1 MAQDYYTILTNAGL
15 AYEAQQKAQNKPIT
29 LVAMAIGDGNG
40 AAYNPDP
47 AAATLRREVHRQPIN
62 SLLQD
67 ANNPTWLVAEAWLAD
82 DVGGWT
88 IREVGIYTDTGVLYA
103 IAKYPESIKPL
114 LASGSGKQ
122 FYVRTIFQTS
132 NVASVVLQVDNSVVM
147 ATRAFV
153 VDYVRDELAKLD
165 SKQSVRVATTANI
178 VLIGLQA
185 IDGVALVAG
194 DRVLVK
200 DQAAGKDNGIYV
212 AVAGVWARSPDADT
226 AAKITPELCVGV
238 EQGAVNGDSLWML
251 TTDAPIIL
259 GTTPLVFEVSGGRPQ
274 ATKAWV
280 MGLTATT
287 ERSGIVELATAEETL
302 QGDDQVRALTPYG
315 LRQVI
320 PKTARPVADQDANGI
335 RETGIYYVNKGLNC
349 PVAEFYGW
357 VRHLDIVPGEFAFQ
371 EACTVGDGFWRR
383 ALNDAVWSD
392 WKAIPTVD
400 SIASLADAIAEKEG
414 TIIAGAANTYFAGD
428 KTWKPIADMPVR
440 GAATDKAG
448 VVKLATA
455 VLLATG
461 VDAEAAL
468 TSALMKPYLDAIS
481 AEGNFWVIGPGTSA
495 WNVPPEVKDG
505 RKRVRVRG
513 VGGGA
518 SGAWSNSSAVGG
530 YACGGSGAGGFDITL
545 KLVGIDAVTC
555 TVGAAGA
562 SVGGS
567 GSSAVGKNGGS
578 TSFGTYASANG
589 GLAGRID
596 GNTPTGG
603 SSSSSVPGAL
613 LVDGQAGGYTISE
626 PGSGGILG
634 GDGGSSMLGL
644 GGKGSQSGI
653 AGTGFG
659 AASGGAIGA
668 GTPSKKGQDG
678 ILTIEVI

>member
-1 MAQDYYTILTNAGL
+1 MAKFYTLLTKIGEALHANA
-15 AYEAQQKAQNKPIT
+15 QIT
-29 LVAMAIGDGNG
+29 QTTVPWTHMAIGDGGGNPVVPKQEQTG
-40 AAYNPDP
+40 LVREVTRVPITSIAPDP
-47 AAATLRREVHRQPIN
+47 
-62 SLLQD
+62 
-67 ANNPTWLVAEAWLAD
+67 NNPNWMIVEAVLPNN
-82 DVGGWT
+82 VGGWT
-88 IREVGIYTDTGVLYA
+88 VRETAIMGTPGGAQCIAVGNYPDTYKPVLAEGSVREMVLRMVVAVIGAGTVNLVIDPDVA
-103 IAKYPESIKPL
+103 IASRGWVES
-114 LASGSGKQ
+114 
-122 FYVRTIFQTS
+122 
-132 NVASVVLQVDNSVVM
+132 
-147 ATRAFV
+147 
-153 VDYVRDELAKLD
+153 
-165 SKQSVRVATTANI
+165 
-178 VLIGLQA
+178 
-185 IDGVALVAG
+185 
-194 DRVLVK
+194 
-200 DQAAGKDNGIYV
+200 
-212 AVAGVWARSPDADT
+212 
-226 AAKITPELCVGV
+226 
-238 EQGAVNGDSLWML
+238 
-251 TTDAPIIL
+251 
-259 GTTPLVFEVSGGRPQ
+259 
-274 ATKAWV
+274 
-280 MGLTATT
+280 LTATT
-287 ERSGIVELATAEETL
+287 ERRGIVELATATESQ
-302 QGDDQVRALTPYG
+302 QGDDQLRAVTPHG
-315 LRQVI
+315 LRKVV
-320 PKTARPVADQDANGI
+320 PKTARSPASLDINQLQ
-335 RETGIYYVNKGLNC
+335 ETGLYYFNKGGNG
-349 PVAEFYGW
+349 PNPEYYGW
-357 VRHLDIVPGEFAFQ
+357 VRHSDIVPGEFAFQ
-371 EACTVGDGFWRR
+371 EACSVEGGFWRR
-383 ALNDAVWSD
+383 ALNGAVWSD

-400 SIASLADAIAEKEG
+400 SITSLANDIAEKEG
-414 TIIAGAANTYFAGD
+414 AIVAGAANTYFAGD

-530 YACGGSGAGGFDITL
+530 FACGGSGAGGFDITL

-555 TVGAAGA
+555 TVGAAGG

-567 GSSAVGKNGGS
+567 GSSVVGKNGGS